1 MKNGKKILIFLAL
14 SIIIF
19 LIYLFVSREIVKKRT
34 KEAKAKIKALRENKE
49 IDEYFKNFPKYY
61 INLDRSKD
69 RRENM
74 EKEIATYDLKNIKR
88 IKAFDGKEITNNYY
102 GEIDGYKYE
111 NIGKHNNTNSQLAVT
126 MSHIKTIMQIKEDGH
141 DYALVFE
148 DDVEFTLVPHWS
160 KNLEQILSELPSD
173 TDMLLLAMPLRGR
186 KIKIKKEERG
196 PNGVAY
202 IITPSGIKKL
212 EKYLYNKVFNFHNY
226 NNIVWDRKIIEHLN
240 CYNTGQALFLPFN
253 FSFGST
259 NDKKT
264 ENQQYCHNSY
274 QCLKTYD

>member
-1 MKNGKKILIFLAL
+1 MKKAKIILLILSL

-19 LIYLFVSREIVKKRT
+19 TIYYFVDKENTRKRT
-34 KEAKAKIKALRENKE
+34 KEAKARIEVLRENKE

-74 EKEIATYDLKNIKR
+74 EKEIALYDLKNIKR
-88 IKAFDGKEITNNYY
+88 VKAFDGKKLTDKYY
-102 GEIDGYKYE
+102 GEIDGYTYG
-111 NIGKHNNTNSQLAVT
+111 NISKHKSRKSEIAVT
-126 MSHIKTIMQIKEDGH
+126 MSHIKTIMQIKEEGH
-141 DYALVFE
+141 DYALILE

-160 KNLEQILSELPSD
+160 KNLEQILSELPAD
-173 TDMLLLAMPLRGR
+173 ADMLLLAMPGRG
-186 KIKIKKEERG
+186 KKLEIKREKRG

-202 IITPSGIKKL
+202 IITPSGIKKI
-212 EKYLYNKVFNFHNY
+212 EKFLHNKEFNFHNY
-226 NNIVWDRKIIEHLN
+226 NSLVWDRKIISHLK

-274 QCLKTYD
+274 RCLKTYD